1 MGVRRISPRRMQGA
15 TTMATKMTMM
25 RHILIPLDGS
35 DLAERAI
42 PVAARLAQAT
52 EGSAISLVR
61 IVRAPAEFEISAAPA
76 AVWAPAVDEKEKREA
91 TEYLH
96 GVAQRPEFVGLS
108 VTERIYA
115 GPPSATLLMA
125 AKSLD
130 VDLIVMTS
138 RGRSGVTRWLL
149 GSVAQGIARESP
161 APTLILR
168 ADKTRQAEDKIALG
182 GAALV
187 PVDGSP
193 LAETAIEPAAR
204 LAAALASGE
213 DGGKASLH
221 LLYIT
226 QPLPMTATAPL
237 AYGVQGGQAMVI
249 DTELELVK
257 EGDDYLKALAAR
269 ARQEY
274 AGELGV
280 TITYTSIYGA
290 DVAGDILAAAEG
302 TLDAAPAHQSE
313 SARTDFIAMATHG
326 RGGLRRW
333 VMGSVTERVLQAA
346 TQPLLIVRP
355 ALPDA
360 RDATP
365 SPADGD

>member
-1 MGVRRISPRRMQGA
+1 M
-15 TTMATKMTMM
+15 TTMM

-35 DLAERAI
+35 ELAERAI
-42 PVAARLAQAT
+42 PVAARIAKAT

-61 IVRAPAEFEISAAPA
+61 IVRAPAEFETSATET
-76 AVWAPAVDEKEKREA
+76 AVWAPAADEDEKREA
-91 TEYLH
+91 NNYLH
-96 GVAQRPEFVGLS
+96 EVAQRPALAGLS

-115 GPPSATLLMA
+115 GPPSATLLIA
-125 AKSLD
+125 AKSLG

-138 RGRSGVTRWLL
+138 RGRTGVTRWLL
-149 GSVAQGIARESP
+149 GSVAEGVSRESY
-161 APTLILR
+161 APTLIVR
-168 ADKTRQAEDKIALG
+168 ADKAENGITLG

-221 LLYIT
+221 LLFVV
-226 QPLPMTATAPL
+226 QPLPLTATAPL
-237 AYGVQGGQAMVI
+237 GYGVQGANLSSLN
-249 DTELELVK
+249 TEMELVK
-257 EGDDYLKALAAR
+257 EGEAYLQDLAKRVGDACVG
-269 ARQEY
+269 A
-274 AGELGV
+274 LGV

-302 TLDAAPAHQSE
+302 ALEAASKGQPPH
-313 SARTDFIAMATHG
+313 ARADFIAMATHG

-333 VMGSVTERVLQAA
+333 VMGSVTDRVLHAT
-346 TQPLLIVRP
+346 TQPMLIVRP
-355 ALPDA
+355 TLSETP
-360 RDATP
+360 DATP
-365 SPADGD
+365 PSE

>member
-1 MGVRRISPRRMQGA
+1 
-15 TTMATKMTMM
+15 MTSTM

-42 PVAARLAQAT
+42 PVAARLAKAT

-61 IVRAPAEFEISAAPA
+61 IVRAPTEFETSATDT
-76 AVWAPAVDEKEKREA
+76 AVWAPAADEDEKREA
-91 TEYLH
+91 NNYLH
-96 GVAQRPEFVGLS
+96 EVAQRPELAGLS

-125 AKSLD
+125 AKSLG

-138 RGRSGVTRWLL
+138 RGRTGVTRWLL
-149 GSVAQGIARESP
+149 GSVAEGVSRESS

-168 ADKTRQAEDKIALG
+168 AEKTETENEITLG

-204 LAAALASGE
+204 LAAALASGG
-213 DGGKASLH
+213 DGAKASLH
-221 LLYIT
+221 LLYVV
-226 QPLPMTATAPL
+226 QPLPLTATAPL
-237 AYGVQGGQAMVI
+237 GYGVQGANLSSLN
-249 DTELELVK
+249 TEMELVK
-257 EGDDYLKALAAR
+257 EGEAYLQDLAKR
-269 ARQEY
+269 AGEAY
-274 AGELGV
+274 AGALGV

-302 TLDAAPAHQSE
+302 TLEAAPKSPTPPAH
-313 SARTDFIAMATHG
+313 ADFIAMATHG

-333 VMGSVTERVLQAA
+333 VMGSVTDRVLHAT
-346 TQPLLIVRP
+346 TQPMLIVRP
-355 ALPDA
+355 TLPETP
-360 RDATP
+360 DATP
-365 SPADGD
+365 PTNDQ

>member
-1 MGVRRISPRRMQGA
+1 
-15 TTMATKMTMM
+15 MM

-42 PVAARLAQAT
+42 PVAARIAKAT

-61 IVRAPAEFEISAAPA
+61 IVRAPAEFETSATDT
-76 AVWAPAVDEKEKREA
+76 AVWAPAADEDEKREA
-91 TEYLH
+91 NNYLH
-96 GVAQRPEFVGLS
+96 EVAHHPELAGLS

-125 AKSLD
+125 AKSLG

-138 RGRSGVTRWLL
+138 RGRTGVTRWLL
-149 GSVAQGIARESP
+149 GSVAEGVSRESS

-168 ADKTRQAEDKIALG
+168 AEKTETQNEITLG

-204 LAAALASGE
+204 LAATLASGG
-213 DGGKASLH
+213 DGGNGGKASLH
-221 LLYIT
+221 LLYVV
-226 QPLPMTATAPL
+226 QPLPLTATAPL
-237 AYGVQGGQAMVI
+237 GYGVQGANLSSLN
-249 DTELELVK
+249 TEMGLVK
-257 EGDDYLKALAAR
+257 EGEAYLQDLAKR
-269 ARQEY
+269 AGEAY
-274 AGELGV
+274 AGALGV

-302 TLDAAPAHQSE
+302 TLEAVPKSPIPPAH
-313 SARTDFIAMATHG
+313 ADFIAMATHG

-333 VMGSVTERVLQAA
+333 VMGSVTDRVLHA
-346 TQPLLIVRP
+346 TIQPMLIVRP
-355 ALPDA
+355 TLPETP
-360 RDATP
+360 DATP
-365 SPADGD
+365 STNDQ